1 MNCRNC
7 GTELPTGALFCGEC
21 GTTVAVPRLVEPHTR
36 PRPGDTA
43 IIQPIDIRAPRLEFL
58 EPDPADLAS
67 VRRDSP
73 AEPDIEPPL
82 EPAVDAAVE
91 TQSAR
96 MAEPVS
102 EPIAEPAD
110 DAPQIETSSARP
122 VTGRAPAGQAG
133 PSARAR
139 PRVPDPW
146 PVTDHSSVP
155 VVEASFPTTIAPAPA
170 AAGTSAS
177 APTTAAV
184 PAPVPE
190 PAPAPAPTAPRRLTP
205 PAAAPVSPPL
215 APPAVRTPLTPPA
228 SVAPPVV
235 VPPVAEPISR
245 RPSNAAFE
253 SQHDDVEA
261 TRIVRGRQG
270 DRFVLQFSTGENATV
285 FGTGLVGRNP
295 VLQPGEFVDQLVTIL
310 DQGKSVSKTHLE
322 FGQTSGVFWV
332 VDRFSANGTVVRQP
346 DAPPQRL
353 DPGKRQ
359 PVARGTRVD
368 IGEQFF
374 VVS

>member
-1 MNCRNC
+1 VNCRNC

-58 EPDPADLAS
+58 EPDPADLAP
-67 VRRDSP
+67 VRRDSSV
-73 AEPDIEPPL
+73 ERDL
-82 EPAVDAAVE
+82 EPVGRPDVE
-91 TQSAR
+91 TASER
-96 MAEPVS
+96 IPRPVS
-102 EPIAEPAD
+102 EPEVE
-110 DAPQIETSSARP
+110 APHVETGSAGP
-122 VTGRAPAGQAG
+122 ITGRAPSDPVG

-146 PVTDHSSVP
+146 PVTDRPSTR
-155 VVEASFPTTIAPAPA
+155 VVEASFPTTIAPSAPA
-170 AAGTSAS
+170 PTHDPTPAPAPDP
-177 APTTAAV
+177 APTA
-184 PAPVPE
+184 E
-190 PAPAPAPTAPRRLTP
+190 PAPATPRARLTP
-205 PAAAPVSPPL
+205 LAAAPVSPAV
-215 APPAVRTPLTPPA
+215 APPTVRTSLRPPA
-228 SVAPPVV
+228 SAAPPVSS
-235 VPPVAEPISR
+235 PTSR
-245 RPSNAAFE
+245 RPPNAALE
-253 SQHDDVEA
+253 SQHNDVEA

-310 DQGKSVSKTHLE
+310 DHGKSVSKTHLE

-332 VDRFSANGTVVRQP
+332 VDRYSANGTVVRQP
-346 DAPPQRL
+346 DAPAQRL

-368 IGEQFF
+368 MGEQFF

>member
-1 MNCRNC
+1 VNCRNC

-58 EPDPADLAS
+58 EPDPADLAP

-73 AEPDIEPPL
+73 DEPDIEPPL
-82 EPAVDAAVE
+82 EPAVDAAV
-91 TQSAR
+91 
-96 MAEPVS
+96 
-102 EPIAEPAD
+102 D
-110 DAPQIETSSARP
+110 
-122 VTGRAPAGQAG
+122 AGQAA

-170 AAGTSAS
+170 AAPTSAA
-177 APTTAAV
+177 APTTPAPV

-190 PAPAPAPTAPRRLTP
+190 PAPSPAQTAPRRLTP
-205 PAAAPVSPPL
+205 PAAAPVSPAAAPVSPPV
-215 APPAVRTPLTPPA
+215 APPTVRTPLTPPA
-228 SVAPPVV
+228 SVNPPVGN
-235 VPPVAEPISR
+235 PPVAEPTSR